1 MIKNHPLVG
10 IKNVNNN
17 KQINKKAYC
26 LSIAGLHMKA
36 LYFIVKLEIVNKPNY
51 KPVEILFWGYLRTVR
66 EK

>member
-17 KQINKKAYC
+17 KQIKKAFR
-26 LSIAGLHMKA
+26 LSIAGLHLKA
-36 LYFIVKLEIVNKPNY
+36 LFFIVKLEIVNKPNY
-51 KPVEILFWGYLRTVR
+51 KPVEIIFWGYLRTVR